1 MKPGWWAR
9 KTGGNVKFEEKPGQG
24 RKKSL
29 DQYLEIVLSLRKMA
43 GRGTPRLICPKTG
56 RVKI

>member
-1 MKPGWWAR
+1 LKPDWVR

-29 DQYLEIVLSLRKMA
+29 DQYLEIVLSLRKGHGEELPA
-43 GRGTPRLICPKTG
+43 
-56 RVKI
+56 

>member
-1 MKPGWWAR
+1 MKPDWAR
-9 KTGGNVKFEEKPGQG
+9 KAGGNVKFEEKPGQG

-43 GRGTPRLICPKTG
+43 GRGTPRLICP
-56 RVKI
+56 